1 MLKISLAL
9 FLAVCAPASAQAPQ
23 RKQGAPPVRTQPTAG
38 RGAVTRQPPV
48 LGDDISR
55 LIDRFS
61 SAGGLNSDRGNLIL
75 PRWKGHCAIV
85 FLRRRCQQE
94 FLHRRNAFGI
104 KKVIP
109 QQCIGNM
116 AYSLTRLSVSFNEF
130 TNGATF
136 TLQWKRT
143 KPGLQRYLRV
153 ALVGRLPES
162 RVY

>member
-61 SAGGLNSDRGNLIL
+61 SAGGL
-75 PRWKGHCAIV
+75 KGKG
-85 FLRRRCQQE
+85 E
-94 FLHRRNAFGI
+94 FETTEEYPISG
-104 KKVIP
+104 V
-109 QQCIGNM
+109 
-116 AYSLTRLSVSFNEF
+116 RLQPTNWERLFSSFS
-130 TNGATF
+130 
-136 TLQWKRT
+136 Q
-143 KPGLQRYLRV
+143 
-153 ALVGRLPES
+153 GRQT
-162 RVY
+162 